1 MNLESPVFTSF
12 TDRARACPTVRT
24 CVVAFPR
31 KNFFPVLSRSEDFLL
46 ERSVMEG
53 SIVVI
58 PSKSLEKLACGKNR
72 KPISIFLK

>member
-12 TDRARACPTVRT
+12 IDRARACPPVRT
-24 CVVAFPR
+24 CAVAFPR
-31 KNFFPVLSRSEDFLL
+31 KNLLPVLWSPGDFLL

-58 PSKSLEKLACGKNR
+58 LRKACEKLAC
-72 KPISIFLK
+72 